1 MRLKCRSIIIAL
13 TLCCG
18 SGCLWQRPGS
28 VDFEP
33 ESTIQQ
39 ASHERT
45 AQKTVYVVG
54 HGWHTGIVLPVG
66 EISPEIW
73 PEVSEYR
80 KHDLDFVEFGW
91 GDEGFYRATK
101 ITPSL
106 VAKAALVPTPSV
118 MHVAGFPGRVMSFY
132 TASDVI
138 EVQLDDDQFDEMCR
152 FISDSFERDSSG
164 NSESLGPGLY
174 GASQFYRARG
184 KYYVPKTCN
193 IWTAKALR
201 AAGQPIWYTTSLTA
215 ESVLRQSRAFGED
228 LQQSPSGIKR
238 AALGYDE

>member
-1 MRLKCRSIIIAL
+1 MRLNCRSIIIAL

-106 VAKAALVPTPSV
+106 VA
-118 MHVAGFPGRVMSFY
+118 
-132 TASDVI
+132 
-138 EVQLDDDQFDEMCR
+138 
-152 FISDSFERDSSG
+152 
-164 NSESLGPGLY
+164 
-174 GASQFYRARG
+174 
-184 KYYVPKTCN
+184 
-193 IWTAKALR
+193 
-201 AAGQPIWYTTSLTA
+201 
-215 ESVLRQSRAFGED
+215 
-228 LQQSPSGIKR
+228 
-238 AALGYDE
+238 